1 MFVSTTLPLLASD
14 FSSRIKAQRLAAQL
28 SQSQLAAIAGVSTS
42 FVRDAES
49 VAGRCTL
56 DKLLA
61 VLNALNIE
69 LAFSDPVGGEA

>member
-1 MFVSTTLPLLASD
+1 MPVSTPTLLSASD
-14 FSSRIKAQRLAAQL
+14 FSNRIKAQRLAAQL

-42 FVRDAES
+42 FVRDAET

-69 LAFSDPVGGEA
+69 LAFTAPARSAA